1 MVPTMLGIAVAAL
14 SLSGCGSGAS
24 TLRGSAFGNPPAIWV
39 GLATFPPGTRFSDV
53 YAYLQNTTSG
63 PITLASIHVLGSG
76 IGSVVRV
83 ERIAVVPPVRNGNL
97 AVPMTEYETDP
108 PVFGGVGWC
117 HVSLLRRVRG
127 YVLPSHGSI
136 RLYVIFD
143 ALRSGRWNSPR
154 LRIDYTMARQEYVE
168 SVQTGIGGGVSKA
181 ARPALIQS
189 FERPCLN
196 LTTPLIGATR

>member
-1 MVPTMLGIAVAAL
+1 MW
-14 SLSGCGSGAS
+14 
-24 TLRGSAFGNPPAIWV
+24 LRRLDPPGLRVWEPSCHRG

-63 PITLASIHVLGSG
+63 PITLASIHVLGTG

-97 AVPMTEYETDP
+97 AVPMT
-108 PVFGGVGWC
+108 
-117 HVSLLRRVRG
+117 
-127 YVLPSHGSI
+127 
-136 RLYVIFD
+136 
-143 ALRSGRWNSPR
+143 
-154 LRIDYTMARQEYVE
+154 
-168 SVQTGIGGGVSKA
+168 GIGGGVFKA
-181 ARPALIQS
+181 AKPALIQS